1 MKETAT
7 MLSMFPAK
15 YSNFSWIRWM
25 PNHNVSELQGQQ
37 QGTTQHTDIPE
48 YSREYSQTSS
58 RVSCKIRPF
67 QRCCQIG
74 ESSHN
79 WGVNHNCNC
88 KWWKISQTLQPV
100 SQKSD
105 QLFCTQ
111 WTVFS
116 LFNWDP
122 NDPPDILQETKII
135 LVKQWQANN
144 SDQSWIREL
153 VSYSKIRMVHKTY
166 T

>member
-1 MKETAT
+1 
-7 MLSMFPAK
+7 
-15 YSNFSWIRWM
+15 
-25 PNHNVSELQGQQ
+25 
-37 QGTTQHTDIPE
+37 
-48 YSREYSQTSS
+48 
-58 RVSCKIRPF
+58 
-67 QRCCQIG
+67 
-74 ESSHN
+74 
-79 WGVNHNCNC
+79 
-88 KWWKISQTLQPV
+88 
-100 SQKSD
+100 
-105 QLFCTQ
+105 
-111 WTVFS
+111 